1 MELYAVLSFIGGLAF
16 FLFGMHTMSAS
27 LSKMASGGL
36 ERTLRRVTAN
46 PILSLLL
53 GMVITIAMQSSS
65 ATTVMLVGLVSSGI
79 MQFSQTIYVILG
91 ANVGTTLTA
100 WILSLSG
107 IQNEAVWVQM
117 LKPSH
122 FSPVIAIFGIVLL
135 MFTKTDKKKTIG
147 TVMIG
152 FALLMFGMTL
162 MSDSVSPLAA
172 KPEFKEILERLANP
186 YLGLVA
192 SLGFTAV
199 VQSSAATIGVLQAI
213 SLSGG
218 MSYGMAIPMV
228 MGLNI
233 GTCATSLISCIGAN
247 TNAKRVAVSHLMVK
261 IFGALIGLPVVLL
274 LEHFGWI
281 PFAAQAV
288 TPWGIA
294 LVHTVYN
301 LILTLLFLPLAKPL
315 TLLVEKLVREKKKE
329 EREEIFTLD
338 ARLLRV
344 PSVAIAECANK
355 TGEMCTIARSVL
367 QDSFEILFDY
377 KKEIAEKIEEEETKL
392 DLLEDKLGTYLVPLG
407 TKNLSVADS
416 RKVSEML
423 HTIGDFER
431 LGDHAVNLMKVSREI
446 AEKKIVFS
454 EDAMKELKTALA
466 AAEEIL
472 DLTERAYRTG
482 NLALAGHVEPL
493 EQVIDRLIAT
503 TKDHHI
509 DRLVAGNC
517 TIEHGFVLSDIL
529 TNIERISDHCSN
541 VAVALIELGHNSFET
556 HRYLSGVKAGNDEAF
571 QKQYAAYAEKY
582 GV

>member
-1 MELYAVLSFIGGLAF
+1 MELYQVLSLIGGLAF
-16 FLFGMHTMSAS
+16 FLFGMHTMSSS

-36 ERTLRRVTAN
+36 ERTLKKVTSN

-53 GMVITIAMQSSS
+53 GVVITVAMQSSS
-65 ATTVMLVGLVSSGI
+65 ATTVMLVGLVSSGL

-122 FSPVIAIFGIVLL
+122 FSPIVAIIGIVLL
-135 MFTKTDKKKTIG
+135 MFTKTDKKKTVG

-162 MSDSVSPLAA
+162 MSDSVSGLAA
-172 KPEFKEILERLANP
+172 KPEFEEVLRSLANP
-186 YLGLVA
+186 YLGLFV

-218 MSYGMAIPMV
+218 MSYSMAIPMV

-247 TNAKRVAVSHLMVK
+247 TNAKRVAVSHLTIK
-261 IFGALIGLPVVLL
+261 ILGALVGLPVFLL
-274 LEHFGWI
+274 LEHFGLL
-281 PFAAQAV
+281 PFAADAV
-288 TPWGIA
+288 SPWGIA
-294 LVHTVYN
+294 LIHTVYN

-315 TLLVEKLVREKKKE
+315 TKLVEKLVREKKKDA
-329 EREEIFTLD
+329 REEVFTLD
-338 ARLLRV
+338 ERLLRV

-355 TGEMCTIARSVL
+355 TGEMCTIACGIL
-367 QDSFEILFDY
+367 QDSFEILFGY
-377 KKEIAEKIEEEETKL
+377 KKEIAAKIEEQENKL

-446 AEKKIVFS
+446 AEKQIVFS
-454 EDAMKELKTALA
+454 ENAMKEIQTAIA
-466 AAEEIL
+466 AAAEIL
-472 DLTERAYRTG
+472 DLTEEAYRTG
-482 NLALAGHVEPL
+482 NVELARKVEPL
-493 EQVIDRLIAT
+493 EQVIDRLIAS

-541 VAVALIELGHNSFET
+541 VAVALIELGRNSFET
-556 HRYLSGVKAGNDEAF
+556 HRYLNGVKSGNEEF
-571 QKQYAAYAEKY
+571 EELYEGYAERY
-582 GV
+582 GVL